1 MKSNPRHVA
10 ETVVGGKHVVS
21 TVQLSVDHSWVSVD
35 HFWGEG
41 PPLWFETMVF
51 RCSPEGKVT
60 DFEDLDCERYSTRE
74 QALEGHEVMVK
85 KWEAK

>member
-21 TVQLSVDHSWVSVD
+21 TVQLSVDHS
-35 HFWGEG
+35 WGEG

-74 QALEGHEVMVK
+74 QALEGHEVTVK

>member
-10 ETVVGGKHVVS
+10 ENVVGEKHVVS
-21 TVQLSVDHSWVSVD
+21 TVQLTMDHSW
-35 HFWGEG
+35 GAG
-41 PPLWFETMVF
+41 PPLWFETMAF

-60 DFEDLDCERYSTRE
+60 VFEGLDCERYSTRE